1 MGGCLE
7 WMGGQEDDW
16 MDGWMDVWLDGW
28 VGGWTQNTKRDT
40 KKKKKFCFLIHLR
53 EIATQLLPLMWTLC
67 VSE

>member
-28 VGGWTQNTKRDT
+28 VGGWTEYYWIV
-40 KKKKKFCFLIHLR
+40 FIV
-53 EIATQLLPLMWTLC
+53 LLFTYLSLG
-67 VSE
+67 